1 MEEAKLAILTD
12 AKQEYSL
19 QLLNILKTPICTGL
33 KFLYDESKKKCISE
47 NRFNEVLAEFQDYLS
62 QVRLW
67 SQDMIENEYHR
78 IEDESGCDFI
88 KELITAVFMSH
99 TQILQAIRNDNY
111 KSKQTQIDVPKPEH
125 FIHKCYINSAREFYK
140 NPFFFYDGPEIS
152 PIERQKNIPQCESII
167 ATAISETIRQLLP
180 VRRILKTYLQDTFN
194 QEQYDEETKKESMKG
209 VSQSYQNNLREIVKR
224 EIANYKD
231 PNNESIIE
239 NLIQTGGVSKDELFE
254 QLPELSMDDIENIV
268 KKQEEEDLIADQLE
282 KKEKEQQIQINIEE
296 KMVEEKMV
304 EEKIVE
310 EKMVEE
316 KMVEEKMVE
325 EKMVEEKMVEEKQ
338 HLQLNIESIEQSQ
351 IGGVKEDDIKH
362 VVMDECSVVNN
373 KKTKKEDS
381 IMTVE
386 KDETKM
392 KLEEITPPISTE
404 ELINKPI
411 EEINI
416 TESQPI
422 SLPTPTPVEN
432 INNNNI
438 DERKMFAD
446 GLEFDEEI
454 DLSDDISFDPP
465 NKSTSSVTEKKYTF
479 F

>member
-19 QLLNILKTPICTGL
+19 QLVNILKTPICTGL
-33 KFLYDESKKKCISE
+33 RFLYDESKKKCISE

-78 IEDESGCDFI
+78 IEEESGCDFI

-140 NPFFFYDGPEIS
+140 NPFFFYDGPEMS

-231 PNNESIIE
+231 PNNEPIFE

-268 KKQEEEDLIADQLE
+268 KKQEEEDLIADELE
-282 KKEKEQQIQINIEE
+282 KKEKEQQININIEE
-296 KMVEEKMV
+296 KNVEEKKEEIEV
-304 EEKIVE
+304 EEHKEGTENI
-310 EKMVEE
+310 
-316 KMVEEKMVE
+316 
-325 EKMVEEKMVEEKQ
+325 
-338 HLQLNIESIEQSQ
+338 QLNIESESKSTEKSQ

-362 VVMDECSVVNN
+362 VIMDESSVGNN
-373 KKTKKEDS
+373 KKTKKEDP

-392 KLEEITPPISTE
+392 KLEDIMPPISTE

-416 TESQPI
+416 IESQSI
-422 SLPTPTPVEN
+422 SLPTPIPTPVEN
-432 INNNNI
+432 NNNNNNNNNNI
-438 DERKMFAD
+438 DERKMFAA

-465 NKSTSSVTEKKYTF
+465 NKSTSSSTEKKYTF